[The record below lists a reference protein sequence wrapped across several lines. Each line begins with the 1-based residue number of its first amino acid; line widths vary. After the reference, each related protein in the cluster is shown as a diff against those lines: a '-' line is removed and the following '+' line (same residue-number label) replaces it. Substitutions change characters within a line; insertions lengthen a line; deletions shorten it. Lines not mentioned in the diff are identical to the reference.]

1 MSDPDGGPA
10 APPTPPGSPAHAEDG
25 EALPEVLHP
34 DTVRGPLP
42 GGEGGD
48 PTEDSQTPDVE
59 SPAKIIRIGA
69 MLKQL
74 LDEARNVELDEAART
89 QLGEIYENSIDQL
102 KTAMSPDLAEEL
114 EVLSFD
120 FSKESTPSE
129 AELRMA
135 KAQLVGWLEG
145 LFHGI
150 QATLVAQQM
159 AARQQLEGMRGQLAE
174 RSGQLPG
181 GPGYI

>member
-1 MSDPDGGPA
+1 MNERPA
-10 APPTPPGSPAHAEDG
+10 AAMAPDEVVPGNGAAAESGSESLSEAASSIAVSASFADSDG
-25 EALPEVLHP
+25 SALSEV
-34 DTVRGPLP
+34 G
-42 GGEGGD
+42 
-48 PTEDSQTPDVE
+48 

-69 MLKQL
+69 MVKQML
-74 LDEARNVELDEAART
+74 EEVRSTDLDEAAR
-89 QLGEIYENSIDQL
+89 DQL
-102 KTAMSPDLAEEL
+102 RVIYDHSIEELGTALSPDLASEL
-114 EVLSFD
+114 RHLSFD
-120 FSKESTPSE
+120 FSDPEVPTE

-159 AARQQLEGMRGQLAE
+159 AARQQLEGVRGE
-174 RSGQLPG
+174 FPSPPG

>member
-1 MSDPDGGPA
+1 MSDPTAPDPTTDPLPPTAPLAPDSVVGQDGIATDLVASGDGPA
-10 APPTPPGSPAHAEDG
+10 VDG
-25 EALPEVLHP
+25 DMAVGEVP
-34 DTVRGPLP
+34 
-42 GGEGGD
+42 
-48 PTEDSQTPDVE
+48 

-69 MLKQL
+69 MVKQML
-74 LDEARNVELDEAART
+74 EEVRSTELDEAARD
-89 QLGEIYENSIDQL
+89 QLRVIYQHSIDEL
-102 KTAMSPDLAEEL
+102 GTALSPDLAAEL
-114 EVLSFD
+114 DHLKFD
-120 FSKESTPSE
+120 FSDPAVPTE

-159 AARQQLEGMRGQLAE
+159 AARQQLEGVRGEIPA
-174 RSGQLPG
+174 GPG